1 MGTSRDRGATGGSHQ
16 GCPRLEQ
23 ESEKMRRGHVTSAE
37 VVLLCLANAN
47 LMAQIRRNRK
57 EYEEM
62 RAVAQ
67 ATIDHLR
74 HEVAEL
80 EIENLE
86 LNSRL
91 GTVNIVAG

>member
-1 MGTSRDRGATGGSHQ
+1 
-16 GCPRLEQ
+16 
-23 ESEKMRRGHVTSAE
+23 MRRGHVTSAE
-37 VVLLCLANAN
+37 VVLLCLTNAN

-62 RAVAQ
+62 RTVAQ

-74 HEVAEL
+74 NEVAEL

-91 GTVNIVAG
+91 GAVNIAEE

>member
-1 MGTSRDRGATGGSHQ
+1 
-16 GCPRLEQ
+16 
-23 ESEKMRRGHVTSAE
+23 MRRGHVTSAE

-62 RAVAQ
+62 RTVAQ

-74 HEVAEL
+74 NEVAEL

-91 GTVNIVAG
+91 GAVNDAAG